1 LSNVFFDDVV
11 VLLEYV
17 GVNQLILLSGLEVH
31 AVLITELLLHS
42 LEVLIEEDLLQDTHC
57 AIELVVFHI
66 LA

>member
-1 LSNVFFDDVV
+1 V

-31 AVLITELLLHS
+31 AVLITELLLHP
-42 LEVLIEEDLLQDTHC
+42 LEVLIEEDLLQYTHS